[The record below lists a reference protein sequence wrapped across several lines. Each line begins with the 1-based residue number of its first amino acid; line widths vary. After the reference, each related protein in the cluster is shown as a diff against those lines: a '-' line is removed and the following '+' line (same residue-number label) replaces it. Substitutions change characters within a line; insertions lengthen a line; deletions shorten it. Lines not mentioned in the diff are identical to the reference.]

1 MASKVRPWQGTVLGV
16 LCYIGAALS
25 VIGALFMLFGSSLLG
40 GIMGGVTS
48 EVVNTLNT
56 TGELPAETAA
66 LMSGGAGALG
76 GIFGALGM
84 FAAIVVLIL
93 GFVDYLIG
101 KAILAGKK
109 WGLIVVIVFAALG
122 LLSALS
128 TFEIVS
134 IVISGVLLALPVTV
148 LNDPYYNSKS

>member
-16 LCYIGAALS
+16 LCYIGTALA
-25 VIGALFMLFGSSLLG
+25 VI
-40 GIMGGVTS
+40 V
-48 EVVNTLNT
+48 
-56 TGELPAETAA
+56 A
-66 LMSGGAGALG
+66 LMM
-76 GIFGALGM
+76 IFGASFAGGLMGIMSSGLSETFNTAGQLTTEEAAMMSGAGGAIGGLFGFLGM
-84 FAAIVVLIL
+84 FAAIFILFL
-93 GFVDYLIG
+93 GFIDYLIG
-101 KAILAGKK
+101 KAVMSGKK